1 MVDMASWNLSIPV
14 GSPPKTIETSALVKG
29 YDGKYFRSES
39 GHIFF
44 WSPVTGSR
52 TANAKY
58 PRSELRE
65 TWADGRL
72 HNWMYPDADNFLNA
86 TLEVNQV
93 PSSGKVVIGQIHA
106 YDSTEPM
113 LKVEYQYKEDS
124 KPGNIVAKVRNR
136 FDDKKSRV
144 IQIAE
149 GVPLNERFNYKI
161 HLSPGGDLSV
171 SSRGKNWSSPISATW
186 RDKPLYFKAGVYVQ
200 DNKGYSSEGAKAT
213 FYKLDIDHNRT

>member
-14 GSPPKTIETSALVKG
+14 GSPPKTIETSQLKQG

-39 GHIFF
+39 GYIFF
-44 WSPVTGSR
+44 WSPVTGSK
-52 TANAKY
+52 TENAKY

-65 TWADGRL
+65 TWSDGTL
-72 HNWMYPDADNFLNA
+72 HNWMYPDADNFLSA

-93 PSSGKVVIGQIHA
+93 PSSGKIVIGQIHA
-106 YDSTEPM
+106 YESTEPM
-113 LKVEYQYKEDS
+113 LKVEYQYKEDTKS
-124 KPGNIVAKVRNR
+124 GNIVAKFRNR
-136 FDDKKSRV
+136 YDDDEGRV

-171 SSRGKNWSSPISATW
+171 SARGQNWTSPVSATW

-200 DNKGYSSEGAKAT
+200 DNSGYSSEGGKAT
-213 FYKLDIDHNRT
+213 FYKLDIDHNKT